1 MRSSQRWVKAVAVTA
16 AAMLA
21 LSACGGGSDDG
32 GSTAAPDTDATTT
45 EDTGDAGA
53 ADGAP
58 SGQINLGVAYE
69 TTNYDPSTTS
79 SALAMGT
86 NWHVMEG
93 LYEFDMATYDV
104 YPALAEAEPVEVS
117 DTEYEITLREGAK
130 FSDGSDV
137 TTEDVLESWA
147 RTTDETSIYKQF
159 FTFIDSVEAKDE
171 RTITV
176 KLLYPFAGLADR
188 LVNVKI
194 VPASS
199 TQDEMTAFPIGTGP
213 FKYETITNTALEAV
227 PNEFY
232 NGPKPAMVEKMHWDV
247 LKDDSARLSAALGGT
262 IDVMETVPSATKD
275 QLAGAGWTLDE
286 VPGYN
291 NAFLMFNTLKAP
303 FDDADV
309 RKAFHQAIDR
319 QALVDTALNGDA
331 IVATAFLPEANPMY
345 TAAATPFDYDTEAA
359 SAAFADA
366 GLTEITLIST
376 DHPWVSNLTPQIR
389 QDLEA
394 AGLTVNVQSMA
405 SGDLYANFA
414 DVDNPTYDVA
424 LAPGDPSVFGQ
435 DPGIIIDWWYGDN
448 VWTNQRTSWAKTA
461 PEAFQKLQ
469 DLSTEASQLTGDE
482 AKGKW
487 AEALDLIS
495 EEAPLFPLFHRTM
508 ITGFNMDKLDNVDGI
523 GTTGLELVG
532 ATVKN

>member
-1 MRSSQRWVKAVAVTA
+1 MRSSKRWAKVTAVAA
-16 AAMLA
+16 AAMLV
-21 LSACGGGSDDG
+21 LSACGGGGSENG
-32 GSTAAPDTDATTT
+32 GGDSPSTGESTS
-45 EDTGDAGA
+45 AG
-53 ADGAP
+53 P

-93 LYEFDMATYDV
+93 LYEFDMATYEV
-104 YPALAEAEPVEVS
+104 YPALAAGDPVEIS
-117 DTEYEITLREGAK
+117 DTEYEIGLREGAK
-130 FSDGSDV
+130 FSDGTDV
-137 TTEDVLESWA
+137 TADDVLESWA

-159 FTFIDSVEAKDE
+159 FTFIDSVTKKDD
-171 RTITV
+171 RTVTV
-176 KLLYPFAGLADR
+176 KLKYPFAGLKER

-194 VPASS
+194 IPAKS
-199 TQDEMTAFPIGTGP
+199 TQEEMTSFPIGTGP
-213 FKYETITNTALEAV
+213 FKYETITNTAVEAV
-227 PNEFY
+227 PNEHY
-232 NGPKPAMVEKMHWDV
+232 NGSKPAQVERMHWEV

-275 QLAGAGWTLDE
+275 QLAGSGWSLDE

-291 NAFLMFNTLKAP
+291 NAFLMFNTTKAP
-303 FDDADV
+303 FDKPEV
-309 RKAFHQAIDR
+309 RRAFHQAIDR
-319 QALVDTALNGDA
+319 QKLVDTALSGDA
-331 IVATAFLPEANPMY
+331 IASTAFLPEANPMY
-345 TAAATPFDYDTEAA
+345 SKAKTQMDFDVEAA
-359 SAAFADA
+359 KKAFADA
-366 GLTEITLIST
+366 GLKEVTLIST
-376 DHPWVSNLTPQIR
+376 DHPWVQNLTPQIK

-448 VWTNQRTSWAKTA
+448 VWTQQRTSWAKTS
-461 PEAFQKLQ
+461 PEAFAKLR

-482 AKGKW
+482 AKAKW
-487 AEALDLIS
+487 AEALDLIA
-495 EEAPLFPLFHRTM
+495 EEAPLYPLFHRTM
-508 ITGFNMDKLDNVDGI
+508 ITGFNKDKLDNVDGI

-532 ATVKN
+532 ATVKK

>member
-1 MRSSQRWVKAVAVTA
+1 MRSSKRWVKLTAVAA

-21 LSACGGGSDDG
+21 LSACGGGNGDGEDD
-32 GSTAAPDTDATTT
+32 TTDTTTTT
-45 EDTGDAGA
+45 EDSGDG
-53 ADGAP
+53 DNGAP

-86 NWHVMEG
+86 NWHVVEG
-93 LYEFDMATYDV
+93 LYEFDMATYEV
-104 YPALAEAEPVEVS
+104 YPALADGEPVEVT
-117 DTEYEITLREGAK
+117 DTEYEITLRDDAK
-130 FSDGSDV
+130 FSDGTDV

-159 FTFIDSVEAKDE
+159 FTFIDTVEAKDDK
-171 RTITV
+171 TITV
-176 KLLYPFAGLADR
+176 TLDYPFAGLADR

-194 VPASS
+194 IPASS
-199 TQDEMTAFPIGTGP
+199 TQDEMTAFPVGTGP
-213 FKYETITNTALEAV
+213 FKYTDISNTAIEAV
-227 PNEFY
+227 PNEHY
-232 NGPKPAMVEKMHWDV
+232 NGSKPAQVELMHWDV

-262 IDVMETVPSATKD
+262 IDVMETVPSSTKD
-275 QLAGAGWTLDE
+275 QLSGAGWTLDE

-291 NAFLMFNTLKAP
+291 NAFLMFNTSKDP
-303 FDDADV
+303 FGDAEV
-309 RKAFHQAIDR
+309 RRAFHQAIDR
-319 QALVDTALNGDA
+319 QGLVDNALAGDA
-331 IVATAFLPEANPMY
+331 IVSSSFLPESNPMY
-345 TAAATPFDYDTEAA
+345 TEAATQFDYDSEAA
-359 SAAFADA
+359 AQIFADA
-366 GLTEITLIST
+366 GLTEVTLIAT
-376 DHPWVSNLTPQIR
+376 DHPWVSNLTPQVR

-448 VWTNQRTSWAKTA
+448 VWTQQRTSWAVTA
-461 PEAFQKLQ
+461 PEAFQQLQ
-469 DLSTEASQLTGDE
+469 DISAEAAQLTGDE
-482 AKGKW
+482 AIDKW

-495 EEAPLFPLFHRTM
+495 EEAPIFPLFHRTM

>member
-1 MRSSQRWVKAVAVTA
+1 MRSSKRWVKLTAVAA

-21 LSACGGGSDDG
+21 LSACGGGNGDGEDD
-32 GSTAAPDTDATTT
+32 TTDTTTTT
-45 EDTGDAGA
+45 EDSGDG
-53 ADGAP
+53 DNGAP

-86 NWHVMEG
+86 NWHVVEG
-93 LYEFDMATYDV
+93 LYEFDMATYEV
-104 YPALAEAEPVEVS
+104 YPALADGEPVEVS
-117 DTEYEITLREGAK
+117 DTEYEITLRDDAK
-130 FSDGSDV
+130 FSDGTDV

-159 FTFIDSVEAKDE
+159 FTFIDTVEAKDDK
-171 RTITV
+171 TITV
-176 KLLYPFAGLADR
+176 TLDYPFAGLADR

-194 VPASS
+194 VPAAS
-199 TQDEMTAFPIGTGP
+199 TQDEMTAFPVGTGP
-213 FKYETITNTALEAV
+213 FKYTDISNTAIEAV
-227 PNEFY
+227 PNEHY
-232 NGPKPAMVEKMHWDV
+232 NGSKPAQVELMHWDV

-262 IDVMETVPSATKD
+262 IDVMETVPSSTKD
-275 QLAGAGWTLDE
+275 QLSGAGWTLDE

-291 NAFLMFNTLKAP
+291 NAFLMFNTSKDP
-303 FDDADV
+303 FGDAEV
-309 RKAFHQAIDR
+309 RRAFHQAIDR
-319 QALVDTALNGDA
+319 QGLVDNALAGDA
-331 IVATAFLPEANPMY
+331 IVSSSFLPESNPMY
-345 TAAATPFDYDTEAA
+345 TEAATQFEYDSEAAAQI
-359 SAAFADA
+359 FADA
-366 GLTEITLIST
+366 GLTEVTLIAT
-376 DHPWVSNLTPQIR
+376 DHPWVSNLTPQVR

-448 VWTNQRTSWAKTA
+448 VWTQQRTSWAVTA
-461 PEAFQKLQ
+461 PEAFQQLQ
-469 DLSTEASQLTGDE
+469 DISAEAAQLTGDE
-482 AKGKW
+482 AIDKW

-495 EEAPLFPLFHRTM
+495 EEAPIFPLFHRTM

>member
-1 MRSSQRWVKAVAVTA
+1 MRSSKRWVKATAVVA

-21 LSACGGGSDDG
+21 LSACGGDSDEGGEGSATDTTTTDG
-32 GSTAAPDTDATTT
+32 G
-45 EDTGDAGA
+45 EGGEGG
-53 ADGAP
+53 DGAP

-79 SALAMGT
+79 SALAMGA

-93 LYEFDMATYDV
+93 LYEFDMATYEV
-104 YPALAEAEPVEVS
+104 YPALADGEPVEIS

-130 FSDGSDV
+130 FSDGTDV

-159 FTFIDSVEAKDE
+159 FTFIDSVEAKDDQ
-171 RTITV
+171 TITV
-176 KLLYPFAGLADR
+176 KLNYPFAGLTDR

-194 VPASS
+194 IPASS
-199 TQDEMTAFPIGTGP
+199 TQDEMTAHPIGTGP
-213 FKYETITNTALEAV
+213 FKYTEITNTSIEAV
-227 PNEFY
+227 PNEHY
-232 NGPKPAMVEKMHWDV
+232 NGSKPAQVVLMRWDV

-275 QLAGAGWTLDE
+275 QLAGAGWELDE

-291 NAFLMFNTLKAP
+291 NAFLMFNTAKDP
-303 FDDADV
+303 FGDAEV
-309 RKAFHQAIDR
+309 RRAFHQAIDR
-319 QALVDTALNGDA
+319 QGLVDTALAGDA
-331 IVATAFLPEANPMY
+331 IVSTAFLPEANPMHSEAATQFEY
-345 TAAATPFDYDTEAA
+345 DTDAAAQV
-359 SAAFADA
+359 FADA
-366 GLTEITLIST
+366 GLTEVTLIST
-376 DHPWVSNLTPQIR
+376 DHPWVANLTPQIR

-435 DPGIIIDWWYGDN
+435 DPGIVIDWWYGDN
-448 VWTNQRTSWAKTA
+448 VWTQQRTSWAQTA
-461 PEAFQKLQ
+461 PEAFQQLQ
-469 DLSTEASQLTGDE
+469 DISTEAAQLTGDE
-482 AKGKW
+482 ATAKW
-487 AEALDLIS
+487 AEALDLIA
-495 EEAPLFPLFHRTM
+495 EEAPIYPLFHRTM
-508 ITGFNMDKLDNVDGI
+508 ITGFNMDKLENVDGI

-532 ATVKN
+532 ASVKN

>member
-1 MRSSQRWVKAVAVTA
+1 MRSSKRWVKLTAVAA

-21 LSACGGGSDDG
+21 LSACGGGNGDGEDD
-32 GSTAAPDTDATTT
+32 TTDTTTTT
-45 EDTGDAGA
+45 EDSGDG
-53 ADGAP
+53 DNGAP
-58 SGQINLGVAYE
+58 AGQINLGVAYE

-79 SALAMGT
+79 SALAMGS
-86 NWHVMEG
+86 NWHVVEG
-93 LYEFDMATYDV
+93 LYEFDMATYEV
-104 YPALAEAEPVEVS
+104 YPALADGEPVEVT
-117 DTEYEITLREGAK
+117 DTEYEITLRDGAK
-130 FSDGSDV
+130 FSDGTDV

-159 FTFIDSVEAKDE
+159 FTFIDTVEAKDDK
-171 RTITV
+171 TITV
-176 KLLYPFAGLADR
+176 TLDYPFAGLADR

-194 VPASS
+194 IPASS
-199 TQDEMTAFPIGTGP
+199 TQDEMTAFPVGTGP
-213 FKYETITNTALEAV
+213 FKYTEISNTAIEAV
-227 PNEFY
+227 PNEHY
-232 NGPKPAMVEKMHWDV
+232 NGSKPAQVELMHWDV

-262 IDVMETVPSATKD
+262 IDVMETVPSSTKD
-275 QLAGAGWTLDE
+275 QLSGAGWTLDE

-291 NAFLMFNTLKAP
+291 NAFLMFNTSKDP
-303 FDDADV
+303 FGDAEV
-309 RKAFHQAIDR
+309 RRAFHQAIDR
-319 QALVDTALNGDA
+319 QGLVDNALAGDA
-331 IVATAFLPEANPMY
+331 IVSTSFLPESNPMY
-345 TAAATPFDYDTEAA
+345 TEAATQFDYDSDAA
-359 SAAFADA
+359 AQIFADA
-366 GLTEITLIST
+366 GLTEVTLIAT

-448 VWTNQRTSWAKTA
+448 VWTQQRTSWAVTA
-461 PEAFQKLQ
+461 PEAFQQLQ
-469 DLSTEASQLTGDE
+469 DISAEAAQLTGDE
-482 AKGKW
+482 ATAKW

-495 EEAPLFPLFHRTM
+495 EEAPVFPLFHRTM